1 MTPTIDLICSH
12 RSIRQF
18 TDRPISPEQLHAI
31 IDSARAASSSSFL
44 QLVSIIRITD
54 PALRQ
59 QLVKLSG
66 EQAYVAQAAEF
77 LVFCADFNRNQQIY
91 PQAQLGFAE
100 QLLTGSIDAA
110 LMGQNAL
117 LAAESLGMGGVF
129 IGGLRN
135 HIQAVTDLLHLPQH
149 VLPLFGLCLGYPAQD
164 PQQKPRLPASIMLHE
179 NQYQPLDSAELAQY
193 DAEMEHYYQSRGSN
207 LKQQN
212 WSQHICSTLS
222 KESRPFMLD
231 YLHRQGWITR

>member
-179 NQYQPLDSAELAQY
+179 NLYQRWIAMNWRST
-193 DAEMEHYYQSRGSN
+193 MRRWSIITN
-207 LKQQN
+207 LVAVT
-212 WSQHICSTLS
+212 SSS
-222 KESRPFMLD
+222 KIGASISVRP
-231 YLHRQGWITR
+231 

>member
-135 HIQAVTDLLHLPQH
+135 NIQAVTDLLHLPQH

-164 PQQKPRLPASIMLHE
+164 PQQKPR
-179 NQYQPLDSAELAQY
+179 
-193 DAEMEHYYQSRGSN
+193 
-207 LKQQN
+207 
-212 WSQHICSTLS
+212 
-222 KESRPFMLD
+222 
-231 YLHRQGWITR
+231 